1 MEEKESLIDPIRT
14 DSYLK
19 NGTKRSTKCDIYE
32 KQHQIRCN
40 QNSWKYNT
48 IYLIRS
54 DSYLL
59 NLQKYCKPV
68 GFHLEKPKFKRK
80 SETYLFSVD
89 HQVSKWNANRK
100 ITLSTFYLKV
110 DR

>member
-1 MEEKESLIDPIRT
+1 MKEKESLINPIRT

-19 NGTKRSTKCDIYE
+19 NGIKRSTKCNITKKK
-32 KQHQIRCN
+32 KQHRIRCN
-40 QNSWKYNT
+40 QNSQKYNT

-59 NLQKYCKPV
+59 SFQKKYCKTV
-68 GFHLEKPKFKRK
+68 SIHLEKPKFERK

-89 HQVSKWNANRK
+89 HQVSK
-100 ITLSTFYLKV
+100 
-110 DR
+110 